1 MKINTPYI
9 CYEHKTH
16 SHTYTNK
23 KHTLGKQT
31 IMVDKIGGFLSL
43 NVDAA
48 ASLKCRF
55 RVFWLGLGF
64 IRTYLK
70 GLRQNKLT
78 CTFYCLKRNLAYKD
92 I

>member
-1 MKINTPYI
+1 
-9 CYEHKTH
+9 
-16 SHTYTNK
+16 
-23 KHTLGKQT
+23 
-31 IMVDKIGGFLSL
+31 MVDKIGGFLSL

-48 ASLKCRF
+48 ARLKCRF
-55 RVFWLGLGF
+55 RVFWPATRLGF

-78 CTFYCLKRNLAYKD
+78 SAFYCLKRNLAYKD